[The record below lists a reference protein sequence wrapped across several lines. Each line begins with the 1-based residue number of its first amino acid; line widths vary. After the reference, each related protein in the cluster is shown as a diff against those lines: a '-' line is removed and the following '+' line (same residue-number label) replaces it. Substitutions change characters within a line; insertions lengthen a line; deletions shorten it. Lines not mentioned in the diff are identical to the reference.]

1 MIWSIRG
8 SRQSLQ
14 EMKDLI
20 SIDVVYRV
28 KRCPTRLSTC
38 SLTRQPEA
46 ENGCE
51 AIREYLP
58 RILRQILTLEQ
69 VSALSGSQPVVV
81 NDIMQWFAF
90 DSMGE
95 FAFNEDF
102 GVMKS
107 GKWHF
112 VVTQQR
118 SALALLG
125 SFNPAIW
132 IIRLALA
139 FAPFFWRV
147 RDRTGMMAFCDS
159 RMEQRLKVGTIPS
172 CLCVTLSTDVAQS
185 RVEDPDIA
193 AWFINEMDGNRSI
206 ADKRAQWNL
215 LSGNTVSVIVGGR

>member
-1 MIWSIRG
+1 M
-8 SRQSLQ
+8 
-14 EMKDLI
+14 
-20 SIDVVYRV
+20 DV
-28 KRCPTRLSTC
+28 K
-38 SLTRQPEA
+38 
-46 ENGCE
+46 

-81 NDIMQWFAF
+81 NDIMQLFAF

-112 VVTQQR
+112 VVTRQR

-125 SFNPAIW
+125 SFNAAIW
-132 IIRLALA
+132 IFRLALA
-139 FAPFFWRV
+139 FPPFFWRV
-147 RDRTGMMAFCDS
+147 RDRTGMIAFCDS
-159 RMEQRLKVGTIPS
+159 RMEQRLKVGTIPPCS
-172 CLCVTLSTDVAQS
+172 RVTLSTDVAQS

-193 AWFINEMDGNRSI
+193 AWFTNAFVVSNKVSI
-206 ADKRAQWNL
+206 KRRKQPTYQPAVQQTIT
-215 LSGNTVSVIVGGR
+215 S